1 MPELLYEGKA
11 KKVWTTSDPDRV
23 EMEFKDDAT
32 AFNGQKRGT
41 ILDKGVVNAKLTTV
55 LFTVLERAGVPTHLV
70 RQLDDRR
77 LLVDRLDMLALE
89 MVVRN
94 VVAGSLAQRT
104 GLSEGTRLTTP
115 IVETY
120 YKSDA
125 LGDPLLN
132 DEHVAMLELA
142 SPERLADLKQRAR
155 TVNRV
160 LSAFFAQ
167 LGILLVDFKLEFG
180 MRRGEVVLGDEI
192 TPDTCRLWDAQ
203 TQVRLDK
210 DRFRRDLGEVEEA
223 YQEVLRRVMQNAAR

>member
-104 GLSEGTRLTTP
+104 GLQEGTRLTTP

-210 DRFRRDLGEVEEA
+210 DRFRRDLGQVEEA
-223 YQEVLRRVMQNAAR
+223 YQEVLRRVMQNAAL

>member
-223 YQEVLRRVMQNAAR
+223 YQEVLRRVMQNAAL

>member
-11 KKVWTTSDPDRV
+11 KKIWATTDPERV

-41 ILDKGVVNAKLTTV
+41 ILDKGVVNAKLSTV
-55 LFTVLERAGVPTHLV
+55 LFTVLEHAGVPTHLV
-70 RQLDDRR
+70 RQVDDRR
-77 LLVDRLDMLALE
+77 LLVDRLEMLALE

-104 GLSEGTRLTTP
+104 GLAEGVRLETP

-132 DEHVAMLELA
+132 DEHVAMLALA

-160 LSAFFAQ
+160 LSAFFAEM
-167 LGILLVDFKLEFG
+167 GILLVDFKLEFG
-180 MRRGEVVLGDEI
+180 TRRGELVLGDEI
-192 TPDTCRLWDAQ
+192 TPDTCRLWDAESSE
-203 TQVRLDK
+203 RLDK
-210 DRFRRDLGEVEEA
+210 DRFRRDLGQVEEA
-223 YQEVLRRVMQNAAR
+223 YQEVLRRVMGHAAI

>member
-1 MPELLYEGKA
+1 M
-11 KKVWTTSDPDRV
+11 
-23 EMEFKDDAT
+23 
-32 AFNGQKRGT
+32 
-41 ILDKGVVNAKLTTV
+41 
-55 LFTVLERAGVPTHLV
+55 
-70 RQLDDRR
+70 
-77 LLVDRLDMLALE
+77 
-89 MVVRN
+89 
-94 VVAGSLAQRT
+94 
-104 GLSEGTRLTTP
+104 
-115 IVETY
+115 
-120 YKSDA
+120 
-125 LGDPLLN
+125 N

-210 DRFRRDLGEVEEA
+210 DRFRRDLGQVEEA
-223 YQEVLRRVMQNAAR
+223 YQEVLRRVMQNAAL